1 MLREV
6 MGVCKRE
13 WRLIE
18 SSVLEEQEKQKVRRM
33 REVNI
38 ECVVWNDGGS
48 AGIEPA

>member
-1 MLREV
+1 